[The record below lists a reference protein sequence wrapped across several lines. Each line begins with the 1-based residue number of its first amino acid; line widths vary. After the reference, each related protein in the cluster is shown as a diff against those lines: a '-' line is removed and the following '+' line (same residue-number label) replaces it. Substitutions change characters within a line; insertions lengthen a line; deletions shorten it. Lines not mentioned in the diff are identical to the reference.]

1 MRFFY
6 KLLILFL
13 MSGCTSPATQL
24 IKGDYDGMIAKYG
37 KYVKTNDGVTNYQ
50 IAEAYRLSNRIKN
63 AEPFYASALKS
74 GIDQDDAYYYYA
86 RSLKAN
92 QKYDEAREVLSDAL
106 SKVKD
111 ELIYQLITY
120 EIDGLASL
128 DDMHGAETFFRTKN
142 LEEINTSGAEYGP
155 VFQNGRLY
163 FTSNRDGGK
172 IYKSTGTPFTDI
184 YSVETKG
191 AKVAVRTLTP
201 LDPIINNPLV
211 NEGSLALAAN
221 GKYLLFAKGN
231 SGKASGTLEVNIFAA
246 RYRNGNWGTPKAL
259 NLNDPNAY
267 DGTPALNK
275 EGNTLYFASNRTG
288 GFGGADL
295 YSAQLDRRGRWV
307 DVRNLGP
314 EINTPGN
321 EMFPFI
327 SESGALYFSSDGQPG
342 FGNLDVFKA
351 TRMGGSMIIENLGAP
366 MNSSDDDFGFYEY
379 NLTRGFFSSNRPGGK
394 GDDDIYTFVNDD
406 PDLKIINY
414 FLTGHTL
421 TKDDGGAAITVSN
434 TKVSLISE
442 EGQILD
448 EFFTREDGA
457 YKFRVYA
464 NENYNIR
471 VEKAT
476 YFTARKAFSTVGK
489 SIRRDTL
496 TQFQTDITFELDVEL
511 DQIVIDKTIVLNNIY
526 YDLDKAE
533 IRTDAAFMLD
543 SLVLILEDNPEI
555 YIELGSH
562 TDDRNTD
569 IYNLDLSQRRAKSA
583 VDYLIGRGIQSKRV
597 LAKGYGESKL
607 IIENAQTEA
616 DHQINRRTEFK
627 VMKYNFKEIEAEAE
641 SVDEYERFF
650 DNNQD
655 NE

>member
-1 MRFFY
+1 MKYFL
-6 KLLILFL
+6 KLLILLLF
-13 MSGCTSPATQL
+13 SSCISPATQL
-24 IKGDYDGMIAKYG
+24 IKGNYNGMIAKHG
-37 KYVKTNDGVTNYQ
+37 KSIKTNDGITNYQ
-50 IAEAYRLSNRIKN
+50 VAEAYRLSNRIKD

-92 QKYDEAREVLSDAL
+92 QKYDDARKVLKGAL
-106 SKVKD
+106 PKVKD
-111 ELIYQLITY
+111 DLIYKLITY
-120 EIDGLASL
+120 EIEGLASL
-128 DDMHGAETFFRTKN
+128 DEMYSAETFFRIKN
-142 LEEINTSGAEYGP
+142 LEEINSPAAEYGP
-155 VFQNGRLY
+155 VFENGKLY

-184 YSVETKG
+184 YSVVTKG
-191 AKVAVRTLTP
+191 AKINLRTLTS
-201 LDPIINNPLV
+201 LDPIINNPMI
-211 NEGSLALAAN
+211 NEGSLALGAN
-221 GKYLLFAKGN
+221 GSYLLFAKGN

-246 RYRNGNWGTPKAL
+246 RYRNGKWGMPRAL
-259 NLNDPNAY
+259 NINDPNAY

-275 EGNTLYFASNRTG
+275 EANTLYFASNRAG

-295 YSAQLDRRGRWV
+295 YIAQLDRRGRWV
-307 DVRNLGP
+307 DVQNLGP

-327 SESGALYFSSDGQPG
+327 SESGVLYFSSDGQPG
-342 FGNLDVFKA
+342 FGNLDIFKA
-351 TRMGGSMIIENLGAP
+351 TRIGGSMIIENLGSP
-366 MNSSDDDFGFYEY
+366 INSSADDFGFYEY
-379 NLTRGFFSSNRPGGK
+379 NLTRGFFSSNRSGGK

-414 FLTGHTL
+414 FLTGKTI

-442 EGQILD
+442 DGQILD
-448 EFFTREDGA
+448 EYFTREDGV

-464 NENYNIR
+464 QENYNIR
-471 VEKAT
+471 VEKPT
-476 YFTARKAFSTVGK
+476 YFSARKVFSTVGK

-496 TQFQTDITFELDVEL
+496 TQFQTDIVFELDVEL
-511 DQIVIDKTIVLNNIY
+511 DQIVIEKTIVINNIY

-533 IRTDAAFMLD
+533 IRADAAFILD
-543 SLVLILEDNPEI
+543 SLVLMLEDNPEI

-569 IYNLDLSQRRAKSA
+569 AYNLDLSQRRAKSA
-583 VDYLIGRGIQSKRV
+583 VDYLIGRGIQSQRV
-597 LAKGYGESKL
+597 LAKGYGETKL
-607 IIENAQTEA
+607 MIENAQTEA
-616 DHQINRRTEFK
+616 EHQINRRTEFK
-627 VMKYNFKEIEAEAE
+627 VLKYDLQEIEVEEE

-650 DNNQD
+650 E
-655 NE
+655 NENK